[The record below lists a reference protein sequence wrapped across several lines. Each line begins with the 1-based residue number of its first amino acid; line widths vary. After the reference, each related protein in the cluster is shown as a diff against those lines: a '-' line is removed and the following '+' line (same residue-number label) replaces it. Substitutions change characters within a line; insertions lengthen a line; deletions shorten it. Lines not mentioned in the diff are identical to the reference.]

1 MKKKIVSLILCLAL
15 CLSIVTVLVGCKGG
29 NKTDALVIM
38 TEELDGLFNPF
49 FSTTAADGGVVGMTQ
64 IGMLTTALDENG
76 DVTVAFGED
85 EAVISLAFDSKYDA
99 TAGNNPDKKGQT
111 TYTFVIKNG
120 IKYSDGQPLTIEDVL
135 FNMYVYLDPVYTGS
149 STMYST
155 DIVGL
160 KDYRTQIKGASDSSD
175 DAISKDATARAT
187 ARINALIN
195 LFKQND
201 TGSNKYDDSYEVPY
215 ADMVAAINNWTATD
229 GYKKA
234 ITTPDKYSE
243 VTNAQLLKDYEQ
255 TLKYFKEELG
265 TDYVAAQEAFD
276 LEKAPYNDPEFK
288 ALFEDEIFR
297 FMYYEG
303 FVNVVYEDHPDG
315 GGKKDKNNFKEV
327 TKLYNEAVC
336 TKKEDAIDYV
346 YNSKISTDLHII
358 LSYWATA
365 TKLQTE
371 YSALATEVILREKM
385 KGDGSL
391 LIPNIEG
398 IKSLGHTTDVTTVN
412 VAGKDY
418 KVAHDHNEDG
428 TPKNA
433 DEYDVLQITIDGV
446 DPKAVWNFTFAVAPQ
461 HYYAAGRE
469 VDIKNNKFGVE
480 FGSFSFM
487 TNEIQAPLHNKIPV
501 GAGPYKA
508 TNESNSDAPG
518 MTEFFSNNVVYFKA
532 NSYFEESFGEAFHIN
547 IPKIRYQVVSSSNA
561 LNALESGAIHYATPQ
576 LTDNNITK
584 LDSLKDKGLTYTYT
598 DQLGYGYI
606 GINAGKVQD
615 INIRRAIMS
624 AMNTSLAIEYYRAN
638 TASTI
643 YWPISKVSWAYPEDN
658 VYPDQKYIDFTFT
671 EAEAK
676 TKIEEYM
683 QLAGV
688 SAGDSEL
695 SIKFTV
701 AGSNLTDHPTYA
713 VFQQAATILNSM
725 GWDIEVVADT
735 QALTKLSTGSLAVWA
750 AAWGSTIDPDMY
762 QVYHK
767 NSTATSVLAWG
778 YDDILAN
785 PGTYVE
791 ENAILNELST
801 LIDDARETEDRA
813 IRSDLYQQA
822 MSKVIDLAVEMPVYQ
837 RSVLYAYN
845 EDVISTESLPEKIN
859 PYSSPL
865 DKIWTVKFADGV
877 EIAGE
882 GESTENDGLGIG
894 AIIGI
899 VAGSVVVVAGAVV
912 AAIVVLKK
920 KGGVKGA
927 VAVDTDD
934 ANVPETNEN
943 VNTEQTDIST
953 ENSSDNNEDGQ

>member
-1 MKKKIVSLILCLAL
+1 M
-15 CLSIVTVLVGCKGG
+15 
-29 NKTDALVIM
+29 M
-38 TEELDGLFNPF
+38 
-49 FSTTAADGGVVGMTQ
+49 
-64 IGMLTTALDENG
+64 
-76 DVTVAFGED
+76 
-85 EAVISLAFDSKYDA
+85 
-99 TAGNNPDKKGQT
+99 
-111 TYTFVIKNG
+111 
-120 IKYSDGQPLTIEDVL
+120 
-135 FNMYVYLDPVYTGS
+135 
-149 STMYST
+149 
-155 DIVGL
+155 
-160 KDYRTQIKGASDSSD
+160 GA
-175 DAISKDATARAT
+175 
-187 ARINALIN
+187 
-195 LFKQND
+195 
-201 TGSNKYDDSYEVPY
+201 
-215 ADMVAAINNWTATD
+215 
-229 GYKKA
+229 
-234 ITTPDKYSE
+234 
-243 VTNAQLLKDYEQ
+243 
-255 TLKYFKEELG
+255 
-265 TDYVAAQEAFD
+265 
-276 LEKAPYNDPEFK
+276 
-288 ALFEDEIFR
+288 
-297 FMYYEG
+297 
-303 FVNVVYEDHPDG
+303 
-315 GGKKDKNNFKEV
+315 
-327 TKLYNEAVC
+327 
-336 TKKEDAIDYV
+336 
-346 YNSKISTDLHII
+346 
-358 LSYWATA
+358 
-365 TKLQTE
+365 
-371 YSALATEVILREKM
+371 
-385 KGDGSL
+385 
-391 LIPNIEG
+391 
-398 IKSLGHTTDVTTVN
+398 
-412 VAGKDY
+412 
-418 KVAHDHNEDG
+418 
-428 TPKNA
+428 
-433 DEYDVLQITIDGV
+433 
-446 DPKAVWNFTFAVAPQ
+446 
-461 HYYAAGRE
+461 
-469 VDIKNNKFGVE
+469 
-480 FGSFSFM
+480 
-487 TNEIQAPLHNKIPV
+487 
-501 GAGPYKA
+501 
-508 TNESNSDAPG
+508 
-518 MTEFFSNNVVYFKA
+518 
-532 NSYFEESFGEAFHIN
+532 
-547 IPKIRYQVVSSSNA
+547 PKIEKLRYQVVSSSNA
-561 LNALESGAIHYATPQ
+561 LSALESGSVHFVTPQ
-576 LTDNNITK
+576 FTQLNIDK
-584 LDSLKDKGLTYTYT
+584 INSLKSKGIEKLST

-688 SAGDSEL
+688 SAGDSKL

-920 KGGVKGA
+920 KGDVKGA

-943 VNTEQTDIST
+943 VSTEQTDIST